1 MSLGYDQE
9 DKGDE
14 STRPVTYTDE
24 PCPALIVTLKSG
36 EQHAVSYSYFRHAVY
51 RPADGSISADF
62 GELKINV
69 QGVRL
74 APLFQRLSQAQVN
87 HIALSEHL
95 LADSNQAAE
104 VVESIEVIPAKYD

>member
-1 MSLGYDQE
+1 MSLGYDRDE
-9 DKGDE
+9 DD
-14 STRPVTYTDE
+14 SSSPVTYSDG

-51 RPADGSISADF
+51 QPGDGNIRADF
-62 GELKINV
+62 GEVRINI

-74 APLFQRLSQAQVN
+74 APLFQKLSVAEVK

-95 LADSNQAAE
+95 TSGDKQAGE
-104 VVESIEVIPAKYD
+104 VVESIEVISAD